1 MALSVSALAGGLMHL
16 NWNVRKAF
24 IPSQDPTSVDM
35 GGNPLLWW
43 DVYVIS
49 DGEMP
54 YEQNIY
60 SFPGYD
66 FRKGMRDSEYMQSYS
81 QKNLTKK
88 KVLASK
94 SAPNTKTPAL
104 KPAKQEAP

>member
-1 MALSVSALAGGLMHL
+1 MHL

-24 IPSQDPTSVDM
+24 IPTQDPTSVDAN
-35 GGNPLLWW
+35 GNLLPWW

-49 DGEMP
+49 DGKMP

>member
-1 MALSVSALAGGLMHL
+1 MHL

-24 IPSQDPTSVDM
+24 SPTKDPTSVDAN
-35 GGNPLLWW
+35 GNLLPWW

-60 SFPGYD
+60 KFPGYD
-66 FRKGMRDSEYMQSYS
+66 FKKGMRDAEYMQSF
-81 QKNLTKK
+81 QGNLTNKK
-88 KVLASK
+88 IHASK
-94 SAPNTKTPAL
+94 PASNTQTPVL
-104 KPAKQEAP
+104 EPAKKEAP